1 MADPQALAVQ
11 EKKELVS
18 KEEKTVPARYYVQI
32 TDIYET
38 DDALTVVME
47 IPGVEKKD
55 VEVNVENDV
64 LRVEGR
70 VDFTKY
76 EGLEPLYTECY
87 PHRLADGIAYRR
99 LTMWAMFLLGPAILG
114 WPFKSKRR
122 LEAENA
128 TLRHQLNVLRRK
140 VRGRVRLTN
149 CDRWFFVHLY
159 RWFPSALQVVT
170 IVRPETVVA
179 LASGRLSPL
188 LAL

>member
-47 IPGVEKKD
+47 MPGVEQKD

-76 EGLEPLYTECY
+76 EGLEPLYTEY
-87 PHRLADGIAYRR
+87 NVGHFARSFTLSNRIDQQQIAAQLEDGVLTLTLKKAKEAMPRKIAI
-99 LTMWAMFLLGPAILG
+99 G
-114 WPFKSKRR
+114 
-122 LEAENA
+122 
-128 TLRHQLNVLRRK
+128 
-140 VRGRVRLTN
+140 
-149 CDRWFFVHLY
+149 
-159 RWFPSALQVVT
+159 
-170 IVRPETVVA
+170 
-179 LASGRLSPL
+179 
-188 LAL
+188 

>member
-18 KEEKTVPARYYVQI
+18 KEEQTVPARYYVQI

-76 EGLEPLYTECY
+76 DGLEPLYTEY
-87 PHRLADGIAYRR
+87 NVGHFARSFTLSNRIDQQQIAAQLEDGVLTLTLKKAEEAMPRKIAI
-99 LTMWAMFLLGPAILG
+99 G
-114 WPFKSKRR
+114 
-122 LEAENA
+122 
-128 TLRHQLNVLRRK
+128 
-140 VRGRVRLTN
+140 
-149 CDRWFFVHLY
+149 
-159 RWFPSALQVVT
+159 
-170 IVRPETVVA
+170 
-179 LASGRLSPL
+179 
-188 LAL
+188 